1 MKVERMILIA
11 FLGNYLINNDVA
23 GLASLIPG
31 NPAAANPILT
41 AQYGAFAIL
50 AMILIALMAWW
61 YFRGAKADLT
71 QGVIFGAVGF
81 LAMVVTAFNTGVS
94 GILVQTGSFAEVAPI
109 LPQFFTYLWNP
120 SLPIWQQT
128 TAIFLI
134 LWMAPS
140 ILMGWYLGRSKSPA
154 PMSSPSS
161 MV

>member
-41 AQYGAFAIL
+41 AQYGTFAI
-50 AMILIALMAWW
+50 
-61 YFRGAKADLT
+61 
-71 QGVIFGAVGF
+71 

-134 LWMAPS
+134 LWMWPS
-140 ILMGWYLGRSKSPA
+140 ILMGWSLGRSN
-154 PMSSPSS
+154 
-161 MV
+161 